1 MAMMKMNWATG
12 RMEAVEFPELK
23 RGQILHCWS
32 GMCGSHYEK
41 AVLIATTKD
50 DFGIHYKA
58 VALEDHHYIHPT
70 APEVFERAGKI
81 GCFYKNGEVIPEE
94 ETAKYEMLALQRQ
107 QKIAAEQEQKRLETE
122 KLRSIGKAR
131 FDAAIAKHGMPQAL
145 IVAHLREDDSD
156 LQSDYHGAHTV
167 ATVILA
173 FSKHTR
179 NNFKEFRK
187 AALNSDNPDLKE
199 LANAP
204 EEWEHRENYS
214 LGSGLYLGKSKYSGW
229 MISKH
234 KIFKESDLAN
244 YYLYA
249 GYDEGFCVK

>member
-1 MAMMKMNWATG
+1 MAMMKINWATG

-50 DFGIHYKA
+50 AFGIHYKA

-107 QKIAAEQEQKRLETE
+107 QRIAAEQEQKRIETE
-122 KLRSIGKAR
+122 KLRGCRESVYGRSSRQRKWVPWKFWADR
-131 FDAAIAKHGMPQAL
+131 WRSLPEDGFRSWGRKK
-145 IVAHLREDDSD
+145 LRHRCW
-156 LQSDYHGAHTV
+156 YCRCCK
-167 ATVILA
+167 
-173 FSKHTR
+173 FSWWLPL
-179 NNFKEFRK
+179 F
-187 AALNSDNPDLKE
+187 
-199 LANAP
+199 
-204 EEWEHRENYS
+204 
-214 LGSGLYLGKSKYSGW
+214 
-229 MISKH
+229 
-234 KIFKESDLAN
+234 
-244 YYLYA
+244 
-249 GYDEGFCVK
+249 